1 MRKEKGQ
8 PSNKSNNEHKNTLS
22 QVPNGI
28 ELILEAKRGFN
39 LFDVSWIEMT
49 MDVIYPRTRG

>member
-22 QVPNGI
+22 QVLNGI

-39 LFDVSWIEMT
+39 LFDVS
-49 MDVIYPRTRG
+49 